1 MTHALEFS
9 RPVKVETLPR
19 DGLHQHIEANA
30 EERAALAR
38 RCGLASIA
46 SLSAEIV
53 IKRAGKGVRVT
64 GALKGEVEQICVV
77 SLDPFATSVEEEIDV
92 RFGPPRAA
100 RRDKPPAE
108 EVLLLDAEDDPDP
121 IVDGMI
127 DIGEVAAE
135 FLALALDPYPRKPG
149 VEFAPPEEEAP
160 TGSAFG
166 ALARLKDDK
175 S

>member
-19 DGLHQHIEANA
+19 DGLRQHIEANA

-46 SLSAEIV
+46 ALAADVV

-77 SLDPFATSVEEEIDV
+77 SLDPFPTSIEEEIDI
-92 RFGPPRAA
+92 RFGPPRSEKRA
-100 RRDKPPAE
+100 RPPAE

-121 IVDGMI
+121 IIDGMI

-149 VEFAPPEEEAP
+149 VEFAAPEDEAP
-160 TGSAFG
+160 RGSAFD
-166 ALARLKDDK
+166 ALARLKGDK